1 MHYEIALSLKGTC
14 EAFLEFVQK
23 RHLRTATSCC
33 LCFKALLWCLK
44 M

>member
-23 RHLRTATSCC
+23 KTS
-33 LCFKALLWCLK
+33 
-44 M
+44 